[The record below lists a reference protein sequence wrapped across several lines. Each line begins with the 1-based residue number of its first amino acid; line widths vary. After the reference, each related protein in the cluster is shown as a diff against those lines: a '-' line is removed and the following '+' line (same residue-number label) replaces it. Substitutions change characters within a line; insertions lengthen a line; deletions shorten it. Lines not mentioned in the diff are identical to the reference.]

1 MSFNT
6 HSKTVEDAPIDYEYE
21 QTGGG
26 AVWIT
31 FAGLLVLGFI
41 VIFACGWL
49 AKAWGW

>member
-1 MSFNT
+1 MSFNRDS
-6 HSKTVEDAPIDYEYE
+6 HLPSDEPCEYEYE